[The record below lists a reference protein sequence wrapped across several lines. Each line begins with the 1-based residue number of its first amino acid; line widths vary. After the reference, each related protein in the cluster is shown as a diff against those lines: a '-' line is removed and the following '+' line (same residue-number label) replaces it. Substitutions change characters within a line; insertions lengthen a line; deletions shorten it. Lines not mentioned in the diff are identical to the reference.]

1 MSDSEI
7 IYNVHNKNN
16 KLVTKSF
23 INKILS
29 NFGIKKKVR
38 NLDIWRRA
46 FIHKSYCT
54 HRKKVF
60 KNEAFDVP
68 ADGYEYIPLQKKS
81 CETLE
86 WLGDGII
93 QSITAQ
99 YLWKRYPDQNEG
111 FLTKTRSKLV
121 RTETLARF
129 SRYLKL
135 KKYILLSQYMENICN
150 ARDNPKSLEDAF
162 EAFIGAMSED
172 LGDSPSQSYKICYKF
187 FVTIIERVID
197 FGVLIMKDENYKDQ
211 LMRFYH
217 QKFNGTNPT
226 YESLLI
232 DSSKKIKIYTEVVRH
247 LDNRSI
253 IIGKGTARSKK
264 EAQQS
269 AAKAALKYHKVL

>member
-46 FIHKSYCT
+46 FIHKSYCV

-60 KNEAFDVP
+60 KNEAFDFPV
-68 ADGYEYIPLQKKS
+68 DGYEYIPLQEKS

-93 QSITAQ
+93 QSVTAQ
-99 YLWKRYPDQNEG
+99 YLWKRFPDQNEG

-162 EAFIGAMSED
+162 EALIGAMSED
-172 LGDSPSQSYKICYKF
+172 LGDTPAQSYKICYKF
-187 FVTIIERVID
+187 IVTIIERVID
-197 FGVLIMKDENYKDQ
+197 FTELIQKDDNYKDQ

-217 QKFNGTNPT
+217 QKFNGVNPT
-226 YESLLI
+226 YENLLV
-232 DSSKKIKIYTEVVRH
+232 DASKKIKIYTEVVRH
-247 LDNRSI
+247 LEDRSI

-264 EAQQS
+264 EAQQI
-269 AAKAALKYHKVL
+269 AAKAALRYHKVL